1 MMSKTVLMKGNEA
14 LAESAIR
21 AGCTHYFG
29 YPITPQN
36 EIPAYMAKEMPGR
49 GRCFLQAES
58 EVAAINM
65 VFGASGAGARTMTS
79 TSSPGMSLK
88 QEGLSYL
95 AGAELP
101 CVVVN
106 MMRGGPGLG
115 GIAGSQADYFQAT
128 RGGGN
133 GDYRSIVLAPGN
145 VQELA
150 DLTVSAFELAD
161 KYRMVVTI
169 LGDGYLGQMSEPVVL
184 PEPAVNPPAKP
195 WAVSGAK
202 GRDPN
207 KVMSLRLSPED
218 YLEKHNIHL
227 QELYSQVEK
236 KESKAEQF
244 MTEDADYVIVSYGT
258 SSRIARK
265 AVKKLREEGVKA
277 GLFRP
282 ITLWPYPMKE
292 LHELSKKVKKV
303 LTVEMSA
310 GQMLEDVNIAV
321 NGAAEV
327 DFLGKLGGAVPESA
341 EIIKIVK
348 SYG

>member
-1 MMSKTVLMKGNEA
+1 MNKTVLMKGNEA
-14 LAESAIR
+14 LAESALR

-29 YPITPQN
+29 YPITPQS
-36 EIPAYMAKEMPGR
+36 EILAYMAKEMPKR

-58 EVAAINM
+58 ELAAINM

-115 GIAGSQADYFQAT
+115 GISGSQADYFQAT

-150 DLTVSAFELAD
+150 DLTVDAFELAD
-161 KYRMVVTI
+161 KYRMIVTI
-169 LGDGYLGQMSEPVVL
+169 LGDGYLAQMSEPVIL
-184 PEPAVNPPAKP
+184 PEPEVNPPAKP
-195 WAVSGAK
+195 WAVSGTG
-202 GRDPN
+202 GRKTN
-207 KVMSLRLSPED
+207 QVMSLRLSPED

-236 KESKAEQF
+236 EVSWAENF
-244 MTEDADYVIVSYGT
+244 LTDDAEYIIVSYGT
-258 SSRIARK
+258 SARIARK
-265 AVKKLREEGVKA
+265 AVNKMREEGIKV

-292 LHELSKKVKKV
+292 LNKLSKKVKKV
-303 LTVEMSA
+303 LAVEMSA
-310 GQMLEDVNIAV
+310 GQMLEDVKVAV
-321 NGAAEV
+321 NGATEV
-327 DFLGKLGGAVPESA
+327 DFHGRLGGMLPETE
-341 EIIKIVK
+341 EIIRIIK

>member
-1 MMSKTVLMKGNEA
+1 MSKTVLMKGNEA
-14 LAESAIR
+14 LAEAAIR

-49 GRCFLQAES
+49 GGCFLQAES

-65 VFGASGAGARTMTS
+65 VFGASGASARTMTS

-150 DLTVSAFELAD
+150 DLTVDAFELAD

-169 LGDGYLGQMSEPVVL
+169 LGDGYLGQMSEPVIL
-184 PEPAVNPPAKP
+184 PEPKVNPPAKP
-195 WAVSGAK
+195 WAVSGNK
-202 GRDPN
+202 GRKPN
-207 KVMSLRLSPED
+207 QVMSLRLTPED

-227 QELYSQVEK
+227 QELYSNVED
-236 KESKAEQF
+236 KEPRAEQF
-244 MTEDADYVIVSYGT
+244 LCDDAEFIIVSYGT
-258 SSRIARK
+258 SSRIVRK
-265 AVKKLREEGVKA
+265 AVKQLREEGIKV

-292 LHELSKKVKKV
+292 LNELSKKVQKV

-310 GQMLEDVNIAV
+310 GQMLEDVKVAV
-321 NGAAEV
+321 NGLAEV
-327 DFLGKLGGAVPESA
+327 DFYGRLGGAVPESA
-341 EIIKIVK
+341 EIINIIKG
-348 SYG
+348 YR

>member
-1 MMSKTVLMKGNEA
+1 MSKTVLMKGNEA
-14 LAESAIR
+14 LAEAAIR

-49 GRCFLQAES
+49 GGCFLQAES

-150 DLTVSAFELAD
+150 DLTVDAFELAD

-169 LGDGYLGQMSEPVVL
+169 LGDGYLGQMSEPVIL
-184 PEPAVNPPAKP
+184 PEPKVNPPAKP
-195 WAVSGAK
+195 WAVSGNK
-202 GRDPN
+202 GRKPN
-207 KVMSLRLSPED
+207 QVMSLRLTPED

-227 QELYSQVEK
+227 QELYSNVED
-236 KESKAEQF
+236 KEPRAEQF
-244 MTEDADYVIVSYGT
+244 LCDDAEFIIVSYGT
-258 SSRIARK
+258 SSRIVRK
-265 AVKKLREEGVKA
+265 AVKQLREEGIKV

-292 LHELSKKVKKV
+292 LNELSKKVQKV

-310 GQMLEDVNIAV
+310 GQMLEDVKVAV
-321 NGAAEV
+321 NGLAEV
-327 DFLGKLGGAVPESA
+327 DFYGRLGGAVPESA
-341 EIIKIVK
+341 EIINIIKG
-348 SYG
+348 YR

>member
-1 MMSKTVLMKGNEA
+1 MSKTVLMKGNEA
-14 LAESAIR
+14 LAEAAIR

-49 GRCFLQAES
+49 GGCFLQAES
-58 EVAAINM
+58 EIAAINM

-150 DLTVSAFELAD
+150 DLTVDAFELAD

-169 LGDGYLGQMSEPVVL
+169 LGDGYLGQMSEPVIL
-184 PEPAVNPPAKP
+184 PEPTVNPPAKP
-195 WAVSGAK
+195 WAVSGNK
-202 GRDPN
+202 GRKPN
-207 KVMSLRLSPED
+207 QVMSLRLSPED

-227 QELYSQVEK
+227 QELYSRVEK
-236 KESKAEQF
+236 EIPKAENF
-244 MTEDADYVIVSYGT
+244 LTDDADYIIVSYGT
-258 SSRIARK
+258 SSRIVRK
-265 AVKKLREEGVKA
+265 AVKALREEGIKA

-292 LHELSKKVKKV
+292 LNELSKKVKKV

-310 GQMLEDVNIAV
+310 GQMLEDVKVAV

-327 DFLGKLGGAVPESA
+327 DFYGKMGGAVPESA

-348 SYG
+348 SYR

>member
-1 MMSKTVLMKGNEA
+1 MSKTVLMKGNEA
-14 LAESAIR
+14 LAEAAIR

-49 GRCFLQAES
+49 GGCFLQAES
-58 EVAAINM
+58 EIAAINM

-150 DLTVSAFELAD
+150 DLTVDAFELAD

-169 LGDGYLGQMSEPVVL
+169 LGDGYLGQMSEPVIL
-184 PEPAVNPPAKP
+184 PEPTVNPPAKP
-195 WAVSGAK
+195 WAVSGNK
-202 GRDPN
+202 GRKPN
-207 KVMSLRLSPED
+207 QVMSLRLSPED

-227 QELYSQVEK
+227 QELYSRVEK
-236 KESKAEQF
+236 EIPKAENF
-244 MTEDADYVIVSYGT
+244 LTDDADYISVSYGT
-258 SSRIARK
+258 TSRIVRK
-265 AVKKLREEGVKA
+265 AVKALREEGIKA

-292 LHELSKKVKKV
+292 LNELSKKVKKV

-310 GQMLEDVNIAV
+310 GQMLEDVKVAV

-327 DFLGKLGGAVPESA
+327 DFYGKMGGAVPESA

-348 SYG
+348 SYR